1 MLYHSRIR
9 RPRRLSM
16 FDLDFDLSDNDLRK
30 ILKNSQVIAMVGA
43 SDDHYYSS
51 YQVLQYLLHVG

>member
-1 MLYHSRIR
+1 ML
-9 RPRRLSM
+9 
-16 FDLDFDLSDNDLRK
+16 DLDFDISDSDLRK

-51 YQVLQYLLHVG
+51 YQVLQYLLHMGYTVYP